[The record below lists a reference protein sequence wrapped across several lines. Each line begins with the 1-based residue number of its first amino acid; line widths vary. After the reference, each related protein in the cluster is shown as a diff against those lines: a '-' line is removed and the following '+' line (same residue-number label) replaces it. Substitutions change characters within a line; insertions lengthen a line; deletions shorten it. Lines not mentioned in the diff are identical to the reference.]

1 MTFDRDTQD
10 QIFRAA
16 CILFLFIYLLFTL
29 LINASWFCGALIR
42 CTNFIVFLISWHL
55 TLKTQVLTKWLA
67 TGTHV
72 ALFAGAIIVIEAVT
86 YLQVRS

>member
-1 MTFDRDTQD
+1 M
-10 QIFRAA
+10 
-16 CILFLFIYLLFTL
+16 
-29 LINASWFCGALIR
+29 R
-42 CTNFIVFLISWHL
+42 CANFVVFLISWHL